1 MRQTPFMRRIELVV
15 NRLLVLTLLGSAL
28 VWLFSC
34 ATDLPPVPSLPPPAP
49 PPVVEPARPPAAP
62 AAPAAV
68 NGIVKPPPAVEP
80 PAFSRGRTFTP
91 APRAA
96 FTALPLVE
104 KLPGGE
110 IAGTGRLQY
119 ADRGTMRPTAIVLH
133 VTSGRT
139 LAQAIAALEARNAAV
154 HFLVDEAGKAYQCMD
169 SLEHPGRAAR
179 GLDDV
184 AIHVALV
191 GRGERDLPDNKAQ
204 FRKVVDL
211 LRALVYRYDIPVHN
225 YDVIGRQGIFSHAQ
239 AIKRYGGMIP
249 NDPLHPGE
257 EYMKA
262 VLTAVGGSH
271 FDEKDWKDRHEPG
284 WVFVLEGGG
293 TRPGAAPHP
302 PKGRGLTPTPK
313 AAFPEVEKNPDGTVL
328 EEKRLR
334 YADRGKIA
342 PTGVVLHFTATEDFD
357 VTQRVLEDRN
367 LASTFI
373 VDTDGKILQC
383 LDAVEDRP
391 AAAAETN
398 EFAVQIE
405 IVGRNESVLLGN
417 EAQKKK
423 VVTLVTRLCEK
434 YAIPKTN
441 EDIDSRK
448 GIFSHGQ
455 QKKRWGH
462 SAHMHPGLDF
472 DPGEGYMKEILEG
485 IGGTYVPEAKWKDRQ
500 DDRWAILYDD
510 WNP

>member
-1 MRQTPFMRRIELVV
+1 MRLLERVV
-15 NRLLVLTLLGSAL
+15 NRLLVLTLLGTGL
-28 VWLFSC
+28 LWLFSC
-34 ATDLPPVPSLPPPAP
+34 VADLPPLPTSPPAAAP
-49 PPVVEPARPPAAP
+49 EAARALSAAP
-62 AAPAAV
+62 AAPVAAPRLPV
-68 NGIVKPPPAVEP
+68 VRDIPV
-80 PAFSRGRTFTP
+80 FSKGRSFTS

-104 KLPGGE
+104 RLPGGE

-133 VTSGRT
+133 VTSGRN
-139 LAQAIAALEARNAAV
+139 LAQTIAGLEGRNGAV
-154 HFLVDEAGKAYQCMD
+154 HFLVDEAGRAYQAMD
-169 SLEHPGRAAR
+169 SLEHRGRAAR

-184 AIHVALV
+184 AIHVAIA
-191 GRGERDLPDNKAQ
+191 GKGDRDVLENKAQ
-204 FRKVVDL
+204 LRKVVEL
-211 LRALVYRYDIPVHN
+211 LRALVYRYDIPPHN
-225 YDVIGRQGIFSHAQ
+225 YDVIGRQGIFAHAQ
-239 AIKRYGGMIP
+239 AIKRYGGLIP
-249 NDPLHPGE
+249 NDPLHPSE
-257 EYMKA
+257 EVMRT
-262 VLTAVGGSH
+262 VLTALGGTYYE
-271 FDEKDWKDRHEPG
+271 EKDWKDRHEPG

-293 TRPGAAPHP
+293 GSRAGAAPLP
-302 PKGRGLTPTPK
+302 KKGRGITPAPK
-313 AAFPEVEKNPDGTVL
+313 AAFPEVEQAADGTVV

-334 YADRGKIA
+334 YSDRGKIVPSA
-342 PTGVVLHFTATEDFD
+342 VVLHFTATDGFD

-373 VDTDGKILQC
+373 VDTDGKIYQS

-391 AAAAETN
+391 AAAADTN
-398 EFAVQIE
+398 EFAAQIE
-405 IVGRNESVLLGN
+405 IVGRSESALLGN
-417 EAQKKK
+417 EEQKNK
-423 VVTLVTRLCEK
+423 VVALVNRLCEK
-434 YAIPKTN
+434 YAIPKSN

-472 DPGEGYMKEILEG
+472 DPGETYMKEILEG
-485 IGGTYVPEAKWKDRQ
+485 IGGTYYPESKWKDRL